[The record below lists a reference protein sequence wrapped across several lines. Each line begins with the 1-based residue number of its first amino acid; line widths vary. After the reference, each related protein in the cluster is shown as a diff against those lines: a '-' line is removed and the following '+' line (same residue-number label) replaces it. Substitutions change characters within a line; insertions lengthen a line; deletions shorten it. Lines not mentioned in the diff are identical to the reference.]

1 MKITQTHR
9 EIVMTNRCIFNIFLV
24 FCDFLALTLAQS
36 AFQIP
41 PSFTALPPREVIH
54 SQGRPLKIPCAAVG
68 HPQPRLEWYLNGER
82 LIVSLSS
89 MPETS
94 RWGSKGEPRSP
105 ESKQSALWDLTELF
119 PSGRLRSGWLYCV
132 AVNTVGRAIS
142 PPVWIRFAK
151 IDESKPCET
160 RTLTVK
166 DQTYLRLNCTVPE
179 STPPATVRW
188 MYRQPS
194 GFMGF
199 IHENRTFA
207 MDDDGNLLI
216 ATVGLPPSATLYLF
230 CSASNSILRTMRT
243 DCDNLLQ
250 IKRSP
255 SQSYQSPAGPF
266 LMARSPR
273 SQTRLLNETVE
284 LRCLI
289 SPFPGTEIQWL
300 WKSTKFDSTLEWK
313 SGRWSTK
320 YNEVFPQAPRVEVR
334 NEGILLSIERLRFE
348 HAGVYTCQTVNKV
361 GYTSKAVLAIFELV
375 VESIPLFDVM
385 PVDTTVPI
393 GGSTQL
399 RCEPHDEERSKTEV
413 RWHMNGEPIERHLDG
428 DNRRLAGNSLIL
440 SNLGMHDSAVFQCN
454 ISNQHGFQFVNA
466 YVNVW
471 NSPPAIIHGPPE
483 ETIIAEGQKAI
494 IPCKT
499 VGAPTPRIHWTRD
512 GSVTASDEIGR
523 GRRKMVLLPD
533 GSLEIKKTSLADSG
547 MYKCVVGNRFGSSSA
562 SGRLVVRQATRI
574 TSGPLRVGSYA
585 LQKTTENGTIITSI
599 GTEVSLFCRAETDA
613 MEVSKL
619 LVKWQWLPL
628 SKSSALQ
635 LEGETGTSGG
645 YTELPTDNIRETQR
659 KISRNSVESSLIL
672 LKPQSLHSGTY
683 RCQTF
688 NGLDNDSR
696 TVDVIIQGP
705 PDPPTETSLNC
716 THVAK
721 RGTALLSWT
730 PSFDNNAPIV
740 DIQIEYAIGFN
751 RPIGKAQMDLVE
763 PFSPLNTNVI
773 LKALNASV
781 QSKTWRTLKH
791 SLVSRPSQTST
802 WQAYDDLA
810 TVNLTQGVALVPIHP
825 DVAYQ
830 FRVRLVNRVGIS
842 DPGPLAPGLNEE
854 EQKRCLLKPQTPTV
868 RPKKLEIYGN
878 VPNTLTVTWKPIPPI
893 RHNGPGLRYHLTI
906 RCLDC
911 EQSMQD
917 GGALN
922 ETIISD
928 WNQSHIVF
936 SNLPVYD
943 IFSQQWPIEI
953 FKQYEVSL
961 TVSNALG
968 LSKAGTL
975 IARGWSAE
983 APPTI
988 APYRLRATRVEAS
1001 MAELTWEW
1009 PPETSG
1015 AVNGF
1020 FIGLRIEW
1028 CLAEKDQ
1035 ICDRYKV
1042 IQDVKLA
1049 EPPKELCP
1057 NLRVDPADLESRS
1070 RERNDWDRNYTVK
1083 RIRKSTLVPYSQH
1096 RRAVLRNLPGLSHL
1110 RVWIRLLNIQYE
1122 GPGSDILLVLTKE
1135 GVPEAVSEFIHSF
1148 AGVNYVEVAWA
1159 KPFQSNGILTGYL
1172 IDVISDVGRGRCDKS
1187 EESCEFTLYQKK
1199 IADPDQMATRLTGLE
1214 INSSY
1219 KLLISALTA
1228 VGAGEPR
1235 ELRVHTAKQRLAK
1248 SPAEFVVSPVYGSTT
1263 TLNVSLVRP
1272 LEATAT
1278 LNDENRHPLLQRDGD
1293 LLESDWTASTLME
1306 SGEGDG
1312 LRAFLV
1318 QYKRLK
1324 DENWEETEKEFDKN
1338 WQIIENLAPGE
1349 EYDMRV
1355 ILARS
1360 PSLSYVSP
1368 IRMLRVPRPGEIGFG
1383 LSGEVSTTLH
1393 DTLKT
1398 PLGVSANTGDASF
1411 VLKIFLPLAITLFLL
1426 ALVLTVVCCLRGPL
1440 IREPVIRRLRAPK
1453 TKPSAHV
1460 IHQLNGCR
1468 VGDRHNVTAAAT
1480 LKGSKNLGKSDTL
1493 NDASSEYMEKETVI
1507 YVPMGPTG
1515 DSNSPS
1521 LDRQGTRQD
1530 SGPSKRWFDVNN
1542 LSHCALNQSHP
1553 QHPSVSTFAPTR
1565 CLSPSFTLVPPM
1577 AVAPWQRLAH
1587 LDASASLSPDRKLPN
1602 G

>member
-1 MKITQTHR
+1 
-9 EIVMTNRCIFNIFLV
+9 
-24 FCDFLALTLAQS
+24 
-36 AFQIP
+36 
-41 PSFTALPPREVIH
+41 
-54 SQGRPLKIPCAAVG
+54 
-68 HPQPRLEWYLNGER
+68 
-82 LIVSLSS
+82 

-119 PSGRLRSGWLYCV
+119 SSGRLRSGWLYCV

-151 IDESKPCET
+151 IDESKLCET

-207 MDDDGNLLI
+207 MDDD
-216 ATVGLPPSATLYLF
+216 
-230 CSASNSILRTMRT
+230 
-243 DCDNLLQ
+243 D
-250 IKRSP
+250 
-255 SQSYQSPAGPF
+255 
-266 LMARSPR
+266 
-273 SQTRLLNETVE
+273 QTKPITE
-284 LRCLI
+284 L
-289 SPFPGTEIQWL
+289 PFPRRTLPHGTVTKIADATTERDGGTEMPHLPLPWNKDPVALEIHQIRL
-300 WKSTKFDSTLEWK
+300 NLGMEKRALEYKF
-313 SGRWSTK
+313 
-320 YNEVFPQAPRVEVR
+320 PHAPRVEVR

-361 GYTSKAVLAIFELV
+361 GYTSKAVLATFELA

-385 PVDTTVPI
+385 PADTTVPI
-393 GGSTQL
+393 GGSTEL
-399 RCEPHDEERSKTEV
+399 RCEPHDEEGSKIEV
-413 RWHMNGEPIERHLDG
+413 KWHMNGEPIERHLDG
-428 DNRRLAGNSLIL
+428 DNRRLAGNEEPCSLTALCACSSYRRLIL

-512 GSVTASDEIGR
+512 GSVTTSDEIGR
-523 GRRKMVLLPD
+523 DHRKM
-533 GSLEIKKTSLADSG
+533 KTSLADSG

-619 LVKWQWLPL
+619 LVKWQWYDC
-628 SKSSALQ
+628 SIYHGDSSALQ
-635 LEGETGTSGG
+635 LEGETDTSGG
-645 YTELPTDNIRETQR
+645 YSELPSDNIRETQR

-672 LKPQSLHSGTY
+672 LKPQSSHSGTY
-683 RCQTF
+683 RCQAF

-705 PDPPTETSLNC
+705 PDPPTKTSLNC

-763 PFSPLNTNVI
+763 PFSPLNTKVI

-781 QSKTWRTLKH
+781 QSGTWRTLKH
-791 SLVSRPSQTST
+791 SLVSRSSQTST

-810 TVNLTQGVALVPIHP
+810 TVNLTRSVALVPIHP
-825 DVAYQ
+825 DVAYH

-854 EQKRCLLKPQTPTV
+854 EQKRCLFKPQTPTV

-943 IFSQQWPIEI
+943 IFNQQWPIEI

-1049 EPPKELCP
+1049 EPPKELYP

-1070 RERNDWDRNYTVK
+1070 RESNDWDGNYTVK

-1172 IDVISDVGRGRCDKS
+1172 ID
-1187 EESCEFTLYQKK
+1187 KK

-1228 VGAGEPR
+1228 VGAGKPR

-1248 SPAEFVVSPVYGSTT
+1248 SLAEFVVSPVYGSTT

-1278 LNDENRHPLLQRDGD
+1278 LNDENRHPLLQRDDG
-1293 LLESDWTASTLME
+1293 LLESDRTASTMME
-1306 SGEGDG
+1306 SGEGNG

-1338 WQIIENLAPGE
+1338 WQIIENLAPENSTFPG
-1349 EYDMRV
+1349 YQSRKMQFLIRAA
-1355 ILARS
+1355 ILAD
-1360 PSLSYVSP
+1360 
-1368 IRMLRVPRPGEIGFG
+1368 G
-1383 LSGEVSTTLH
+1383 H
-1393 DTLKT
+1393 
-1398 PLGVSANTGDASF
+1398 
-1411 VLKIFLPLAITLFLL
+1411 
-1426 ALVLTVVCCLRGPL
+1426 
-1440 IREPVIRRLRAPK
+1440 
-1453 TKPSAHV
+1453 
-1460 IHQLNGCR
+1460 
-1468 VGDRHNVTAAAT
+1468 
-1480 LKGSKNLGKSDTL
+1480 
-1493 NDASSEYMEKETVI
+1493 
-1507 YVPMGPTG
+1507 
-1515 DSNSPS
+1515 
-1521 LDRQGTRQD
+1521 
-1530 SGPSKRWFDVNN
+1530 
-1542 LSHCALNQSHP
+1542 
-1553 QHPSVSTFAPTR
+1553 
-1565 CLSPSFTLVPPM
+1565 
-1577 AVAPWQRLAH
+1577 
-1587 LDASASLSPDRKLPN
+1587 
-1602 G
+1602 